1 MAIRVEGPDGRV
13 GTLDVV
19 KLAQEEMGAEVVG
32 VQQGLVVAKKPDG
45 KVVRFSLAAW
55 AQQNQARV
63 VQVDGFNAPETALD
77 IPPMGMNYM
86 DQSAFYHDGMDM
98 AALQELFPQAQKRGD
113 GRVVVLDSDGL
124 WKTMW
129 SPYLVA
135 PMPAPSFQEQ
145 VAMNEV
151 NDPRLVMREAGITF
165 LMSLAG
171 IERDKDLKPGKIVKM
186 LRMLSR
192 NCPYENKF
200 QIGKMAQQTVGL
212 DPFKFYNA
220 LLAPEEVG
228 EWLRYSLDLTSF
240 QFRMKQAEMAE
251 LVVDGMRANAQK
263 EFALAMSDLMRLPE
277 TKKLRINLKALFSEF
292 VSLLSGLD
300 LLRDISKTTGLNEWI
315 ALNEDMAFDKS
326 KLPPMPKFVAAFV
339 QLLKWAMPIVQ
350 QPALAFASGK
360 KGFKSIMALMVM
372 IDECIYSLAGVPD
385 SSAKY
390 KMFMALKKL
399 QTQLENKLCLVFQ
412 PMPED
417 NKDGL
422 KENPFMQAKQ
432 YYSPKREELYKICQL
447 PRESWNNTILQSL
460 RSVPNLEQFYD
471 RLHPLFAGIMKS
483 FAAMDTA
490 YDLQPWVDANHAER
504 THDPFSQQQES
515 FGLPPPE
522 AGYLAK
528 NSPRAVQN
536 IAETLVEGSGI
547 ILSMSDEERKEMLR
561 NPYLLAQ
568 MFKTLMVASVNR
580 ELGTVE
586 ILAKFGMT
594 QDKDR
599 LSSPDPTRI
608 WEDPDVVQ
616 KDIDAQVQELM
627 GAMAMEQMMQK
638 GQQEQQD
645 AEAQGLAEAGREEK
659 AGPGPAGPS
668 QKAVAVRR

>member
-1 MAIRVEGPDGRV
+1 MAIRFENAAGQV
-13 GTLDVV
+13 GTLDVAKLIAEEMDGVITGAQDGLVFFKQPDGAV
-19 KLAQEEMGAEVVG
+19 KKFGLSTWAQE
-32 VQQGLVVAKKPDG
+32 
-45 KVVRFSLAAW
+45 
-55 AQQNQARV
+55 NQARI

-98 AALQELFPQAQKRGD
+98 NALQELFPQAQKRGD

-129 SPYLVA
+129 SPYLHA
-135 PMPAPSFQEQ
+135 PLPAPDFNEQ
-145 VAMNEV
+145 VATNMT
-151 NDPRLVMREAGITF
+151 NDPRLVMRQAGISF

-171 IERDKDLKPGKIVKM
+171 LEYDNDLKPGKIVKM
-186 LRMLSR
+186 LRVLSR
-192 NCPYENKF
+192 NAPYENKF
-200 QIGKMAQQTVGL
+200 QIGKMAHQTIGL
-212 DPFKFYNA
+212 DPFKLYNGM
-220 LLAPEEVG
+220 LAPEEVG
-228 EWLRYSLDLTSF
+228 EWLRYGLDLTSF
-240 QFRMKQAEMAE
+240 QYRMKQAEMAD
-251 LVVDGMRANAQK
+251 LVVEGMRANAQK
-263 EFALAMSDLMRLPE
+263 EFALAMSDLLKLPE

-292 VSLLSGLD
+292 VQLLAGLD

-315 ALNEDMAFDKS
+315 ALNEDSAFDKS

-350 QPALAFASGK
+350 EPALAFVSGK
-360 KGFKSIMALMVM
+360 KGMKSIMALMVM

-399 QTQLENKLCLVFQ
+399 QTQLENKLCLVYQ

-432 YYSPKREELYKICQL
+432 YYSPKREELYKLCQL
-447 PRESWNNTILQSL
+447 PREAWNNTLLQSL

-471 RLHPLFAGIMKS
+471 KLHPLFAGIMKS

-490 YDLQPWVDANHAER
+490 YDLQPWVDPNHAER
-504 THDPFSQQQES
+504 THDPFSQYQES

-536 IAETLVEGSGI
+536 IAETLVEGSGV

-561 NPYLLAQ
+561 NPYVLAQ

-586 ILAKFGMT
+586 ILSKFGMT

-599 LSSPDPTRI
+599 MASPDPTRI
-608 WEDPDVVQ
+608 WEDPDAVQ
-616 KDIDAQVQELM
+616 KDMDAQVQELM
-627 GAMAMEQMMQK
+627 GAMAMEQMMQQ
-638 GQQEQQD
+638 GQQEQQEQ
-645 AEAQGLAEAGREEK
+645 EAQGLQEAAREEK
-659 AGPGPAGPS
+659 AGAGPQGAP
-668 QKAVAVRR
+668 QKAMAVRR